1 MSDMETMEAQE
12 SNHVSDR
19 TVAMVIASAVVFGI
33 AAILTLL
40 LLRRSP
46 EKFSAESFAST
57 VVAQNPKV
65 FERLAEM

>member
-1 MSDMETMEAQE
+1 MADKERLSQSLATFLA
-12 SNHVSDR
+12 
-19 TVAMVIASAVVFGI
+19 IALG
-33 AAILTLL
+33 LTLGAALIL
-40 LLRRSP
+40 LLHRRSN